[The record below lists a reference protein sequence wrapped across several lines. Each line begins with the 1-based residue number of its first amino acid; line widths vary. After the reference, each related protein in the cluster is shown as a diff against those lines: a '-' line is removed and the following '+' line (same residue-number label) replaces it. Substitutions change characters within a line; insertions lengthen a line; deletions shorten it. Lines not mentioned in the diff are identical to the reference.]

1 MKKKNCV
8 EFVGENCDRYVIP
21 LKNIIYFKINNLD
34 YIDFIN
40 NGLSDINY
48 YDLAIKEPI
57 IIKDIFSKYIP
68 YDSYYNYRDFD
79 CMSIYFNNKKFEFS
93 NIWIGDNI
101 YATLGQNA
109 YKDKDGIYH
118 LTFNRN
124 YKPSYF
130 DTLEMENYFRYCLYN
145 LPASKKITDDLVGKI
160 EEVDINDYFFN
171 ELNDDHYSDIGKFKN
186 LKKIWIETIYEVNYH
201 QLALN
206 CPNLEEIEFDS
217 YFPLSNKTLRRLK
230 YFKRLKVIR
239 LLDGNYILKGKE
251 FKFIRIEE
259 DSDDDNQTEQEKIIE
274 TIKEEY
280 NDALSS
286 LKRDFNYEFI
296 DENEFEKRKKDI
308 ERKYLEYK
316 EKYKF

>member
-118 LTFNRN
+118 LTFNRH

-130 DTLEMENYFRYCLYN
+130 DTLEMENLIRLDIYN
-145 LPASKKITDDLVGKI
+145 LPATKKITDDMVEKI
-160 EEVDINDYFFN
+160 EKLFISYYFFD
-171 ELNDDHYSDIGKFKN
+171 EFNDNHYFDLGKFKN
-186 LKKIWIETIYEVNYH
+186 LKKIHFDIEFEINYH
-201 QLALN
+201 LLALN
-206 CPNLEEIEFDS
+206 CPNLEEIEFDD
-217 YFPLSNKTLRRLK
+217 YFPLPSKVLKQLKLFKKLKTIKLQ
-230 YFKRLKVIR
+230 
-239 LLDGNYILKGKE
+239 DGMYLATEKG
-251 FKFIRIEE
+251 FKFDRAKE
-259 DSDDDNQTEQEKIIE
+259 DSYDDYQTEQEKIIRR
-274 TIKEEY
+274 IKEEY
-280 NDALSS
+280 DSTLSS
-286 LKRDFNYEFI
+286 LKRDFDYEFI
-296 DENEFEKRKKDI
+296 VENEFEKCRKDI
-308 ERKYLEYK
+308 DNKYLEYK